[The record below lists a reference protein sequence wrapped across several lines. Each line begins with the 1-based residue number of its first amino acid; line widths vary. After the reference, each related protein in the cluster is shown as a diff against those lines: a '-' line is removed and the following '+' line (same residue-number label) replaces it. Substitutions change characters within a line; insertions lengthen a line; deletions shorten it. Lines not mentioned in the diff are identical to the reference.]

1 MSKKELKD
9 LLLRYEEGN
18 CTEEE
23 KLRVKRWFLEMA
35 SEEVDYQTLEGFPQ
49 VSERIM
55 NRLTRKRRTFRMW
68 TIAAAAVLAL
78 VSMSSIAYYYLLVRK
93 PMNENYAATAILPGG
108 NKAILTLSGG
118 KTIHLDDLVVGSKTE
133 VGEMVIEKTADGS
146 IQYHKKAGTASPNEF
161 TNALNTITTPR
172 GGQYQVVLP
181 DGTKVWLNAA
191 TKLTYPVSFTGRG
204 TREIILGGEAYF
216 EVAKDKLH
224 PFIVKSTDQ
233 IITVTG
239 THFHV
244 SCYLNEPVRTTL
256 AEGSVEVYQTDT
268 KKTQKIK
275 PGQQT
280 ILSKD
285 GIRVNEVNPED
296 FIAWKDGSFVFD
308 HTPIRQVLQ
317 QISRWYD
324 VEVDYS
330 NLPDEYFDGDFPRSI
345 KLPDLLQRMQETSN
359 IKIGIE
365 ERRIKIK

>member
-1 MSKKELKD
+1 MTTQELKD
-9 LLLRYEEGN
+9 LLERFEQGT
-18 CTEEE
+18 CSEEE
-23 KLRVKRWFLEMA
+23 KQRVQRWYLEDA
-35 SEEVDYQTLEGFPQ
+35 EEVDYSTLADFPEASQ
-49 VSERIM
+49 RIM
-55 NRLTRKRRTFRMW
+55 NRLSRKRSGYSIKTW
-68 TIAAAAVLAL
+68 AIAAAVLAL
-78 VSMSSIAYYYLLVRK
+78 LSVSSAAYYYLLIRR
-93 PMNENYAATAILPGG
+93 PMQMNESAQILPGG
-108 NKAILTLSGG
+108 NKAILTLSNG
-118 KTIHLDDLVVGSKTE
+118 TAIRLDDLVAGSMRQE
-133 VGEMVIEKTADGS
+133 GEMTIEKTQDGTIRYS
-146 IQYHKKAGTASPNEF
+146 RKSGAANEL

-204 TREIILGGEAYF
+204 TREVVLGGEAYF
-216 EVAKDKLH
+216 EVAKDKMH

-244 SCYLNEPVRTTL
+244 SCYLNEPQITTL
-256 AEGSVEVYQTDT
+256 AEGSVQVFQPGT
-268 KKTQKIK
+268 KKTQKLK

-308 HTPIRQVLQ
+308 QTPIRQVLQ

-324 VEVDYS
+324 VDVDYS
-330 NLPDEYFDGDFPRSI
+330 NLPDEYFDGDFPRSV
-345 KLPDLLQRMQETSN
+345 KLPELLQKIQETSN
-359 IKIGIE
+359 IKIVIE
-365 ERRIKIK
+365 GRRIRIK